1 MKITFVYPDIL
12 EIVRDYKGAFY
23 MGIAI
28 LSAVLKREGHE
39 TSLIHI
45 TDPGYDLP
53 AFERDLSV
61 HKPDL
66 VAFSSTTNGWER
78 VKHLAGFLAS
88 RGSRIPTIC
97 GGIHPTLAPQ
107 ECIET
112 PGIDMIAIGESE
124 QSLVD
129 LCRALQQ
136 GQRFEDIPNLWVK
149 KKSTII
155 RNPLRPLLQDL
166 DTLPFADRTL
176 FDYPNLHFELQGAA
190 TIMASRGCP
199 FACTYCC
206 NTALRKLYSD
216 LGSYVRFR
224 SVRNVINEIQQV
236 RRDYAFVRRVHFDDD
251 ILFLRR
257 EWAEEFAELY
267 AREVGLPFCC
277 NVHPTLCTAQNVET
291 LARAGC
297 DELRIGIESGNEAIR
312 RAVLGR
318 SLDEARILE
327 AFTLA
332 KSKGMRTMSFN
343 MVGIPGETPSCI
355 LESVKLNARA
365 GVDEI
370 QLTAFHPYPGSALY
384 DVCREKKMISERRV
398 TSYYVDSIL
407 DLPDLSREQ
416 LRMFHRY
423 FCTFSRVYRQVFRL
437 PTPVKKTAEWILDRI
452 LTSSIAP
459 TLLKWSRPAAHR
471 VGVALSLLM
480 RRNQSKSERV
490 SHDKPGLTEL

>member
-1 MKITFVYPDIL
+1 VKITFVYPDIL
-12 EIVRDYKGAFY
+12 EIVPDYKGAFY

-45 TDPGYDLP
+45 TDPEYDLP
-53 AFERDLSV
+53 RFEADLSV
-61 HKPDL
+61 HQPNL
-66 VAFSSTTNGWER
+66 IAFSSTTNGWER
-78 VKHLAGFLAS
+78 VRHLAGFLAS
-88 RGSRIPTIC
+88 RGSTIPTIY

-107 ECIET
+107 ECIAA

-124 QSLVD
+124 QPLAN

-136 GQRFEDIPNLWVK
+136 GQEFDKIPNLWVK
-149 KKSTII
+149 KGSTVI
-155 RNPLRPLLQDL
+155 RNPLSPLLQNL
-166 DTLPFADRTL
+166 DDLPFADRAL

-206 NTALRKLYSD
+206 NTALRRLYND

-224 SVRNVINEIQQV
+224 SVRNVIDEIKQV

-257 EWAEEFAELY
+257 EWAEEFADLY
-267 AREVGLPFCC
+267 VREVRLPFCC
-277 NVHPTLCTAQNVET
+277 NVHPSLCTAQNVET

-297 DELRIGIESGNEAIR
+297 DELRIGIESGNEMIR
-312 RAVLGR
+312 RTVLGR
-318 SLDEARILE
+318 SLDEGKILE
-327 AFTLA
+327 AFALA
-332 KSKGMRTMSFN
+332 RSKGMRTLSFN
-343 MVGIPGETPSCI
+343 MVGIPDETPSCI

-384 DVCREKKMISERRV
+384 EVCLEKGMISKRRV

-416 LRMFHRY
+416 LRMFQRY
-423 FCTFSRVYRQVFRL
+423 FCTFSRVYRKVFRL
-437 PTPVKKTAEWILDRI
+437 PTPVRKAAEWLLDGI
-452 LTSSIAP
+452 LTSRMAP
-459 TLLKWSRPAAHR
+459 SLLRGIRPIAHR
-471 VGVALSLLM
+471 VGVVLRVLM
-480 RRNQSKSERV
+480 RRNRSKLKCVNQER
-490 SHDKPGLTEL
+490 PGLKEP